1 MTKDDDLLFA
11 GDDPPQPE
19 RNGGAR
25 AVDYLDPW
33 VVLIADDDP
42 QVHDMSRMLLRKF
55 VFQGRGLE
63 LLSATSAAEARRIL
77 AERPDIAVLL
87 LDVVM
92 ESDDAG
98 LKLVPVIREE
108 MGNKRVRIVLRT
120 GQPGQAPERDVILTY
135 DINDYKAKTELTAQR
150 LFTTMVANL
159 RAYQDIVSIERNRV
173 GLEKILNASATLFD
187 KRSMR
192 EFVEGAIIQL
202 EALLRGKEGSV
213 LCCQARDGHANAD
226 EIIILA
232 ATRGFAPHVGR
243 PLRACLPPEIC
254 ADIETAFHTRQNL
267 FAEDRCILVFR
278 THDHGSNVFF
288 LRRPEPFTAD
298 ERTLLEVFCTK
309 VAIGFDNVCLYEDL
323 TALNNTLEQQVR
335 ERAREAQEK
344 SRLLEATLAGMS
356 DGLAAVDEQ
365 GLLVVHNRRA
375 LELLG
380 QPVPPPGQEHG
391 HEEIE
396 RRIAAMAGTA
406 LEDDAT
412 QEIELDDGRFVQ
424 LRRTPMD
431 GGGHVYL
438 CLDVTDDRLHQ
449 RELIA
454 ARAQA
459 EAASRAKSQFLATM
473 SHEIRTPM
481 TGVQGMLDLLLHTPL
496 NEEQQDLVSVVR
508 ESAASLLTIINDI
521 LDFSKIE
528 AGKMVLENAPV
539 SLLQLTESS
548 VDVLASTA
556 AKKGVFLVSMVDPAL
571 PAWLSGDAV
580 RLRQILFNLMGNAI
594 KFTERGHVAVRAELL
609 ESLADRVRVRLTVA
623 DTGIGISEE
632 VRARLFLPFSQA
644 DATTTRRFGGT
655 GLGLS
660 ICRHLVDLMGGAIS
674 LESQPGLGTT
684 FHVDLALERMVHPPA
699 HTPDLPR
706 LEGRRVA
713 VELSNPVEA
722 EAVHRYLRAAGALP
736 ADDAAGAAGAELM
749 VTDAAA
755 AFRRPGQPTVL
766 LSRRKPPPGEENA
779 GLVVVPRPMRRMTLL
794 RAARAAL
801 GQSVAKPAG
810 TRQPDSPCA
819 PQPRGTAAPAILVAE
834 DNAVNRLVIQRLL
847 KLLGHDAEILE
858 DGRKALAAWR
868 TGRYD
873 LLLTDCHMPDM
884 DGFALAR
891 AIRAEEAPPHRTPII
906 AFTAA
911 ATLDEVR
918 ECTEAGMDD
927 FLAKPIDVE
936 RLRAALARWL
946 P

>member
-11 GDDPPQPE
+11 EEDGPPQPE
-19 RNGGAR
+19 RDGGAR
-25 AVDYLDPW
+25 PVDYLDPW

-42 QVHDMSRMLLRKF
+42 QIHDMSRMLLRKF

-63 LLSATSAAEARRIL
+63 ILSATSAAEARRIL
-77 AERPDIAVLL
+77 ADRPDIAVLL

-120 GQPGQAPERDVILTY
+120 GQPGQAPERDVILNY
-135 DINDYKAKTELTAQR
+135 DINDYKAKTELTSQR

-243 PLRACLPPEIC
+243 PLRACLPPDIC
-254 ADIETAFHTRQNL
+254 GDIETAFHTRQNL

-335 ERAREAQEK
+335 ERAREAQDK

-356 DGLAAVDEQ
+356 DGLAAVDERGQ
-365 GLLVVHNRRA
+365 LVVHNRRA

-380 QPVPPPGQEHG
+380 QPMPPPGQEHG

-396 RRIAAMAGTA
+396 RRIAQMAQSA

-424 LRRTPMD
+424 LRRTPME

-528 AGKMVLENAPV
+528 AGKMVLEKAPV

-609 ESLADRVRVRLTVA
+609 ENQNDRVRVRLTVA

-632 VRARLFLPFSQA
+632 VRARLFQPFSQA

-684 FHVDLALERMVHPPA
+684 FHVDLTLERMAHPPA
-699 HTPDLPR
+699 HTPELPR
-706 LEGRRVA
+706 LEGRRVTVA
-713 VELSNPVEA
+713 LKNPVEA
-722 EAVHRYLRAAGALP
+722 EAVTRYLHAAGALP
-736 ADDAAGAAGAELM
+736 ATDPADAELT
-749 VTDAAA
+749 VTDSASA
-755 AFRRPGQPTVL
+755 RRPGQPTVL
-766 LSRRKPPPGEENA
+766 LSRRKQPLGEDGA
-779 GLVVVPRPMRRMTLL
+779 GLVVVARPMRRMTLL

-801 GQSVAKPAG
+801 GQSVSKPAG
-810 TRQPDSPCA
+810 QRQPDNPCA
-819 PQPRGTAAPAILVAE
+819 PLLRGPTAPAILVAE

-847 KLLGHDAEILE
+847 KLLGHDAEIIE
-858 DGRKALAAWR
+858 DGRKALTAWR
-868 TGRYD
+868 SGRYD
-873 LLLTDCHMPDM
+873 LVLTDCHMPDM

-891 AIRAEEAPPHRTPII
+891 AIRAEEEAPHRTPII